1 MMIKHCDGNGRMS
14 KAVIAGDTIY
24 FCGQT
29 SRDGGDIKVQT
40 EAVLKKIDDL
50 LAAYGTDKRHLIM
63 VQIYLKNM
71 EDFSGLNEV
80 YDKWVEPGFEPA
92 RACVEAA
99 LAAPHILVEMVVTA
113 VKKD

>member
-40 EAVLKKIDDL
+40 EAVLKKD
-50 LAAYGTDKRHLIM
+50 R
-63 VQIYLKNM
+63 
-71 EDFSGLNEV
+71 
-80 YDKWVEPGFEPA
+80 
-92 RACVEAA
+92 
-99 LAAPHILVEMVVTA
+99 
-113 VKKD
+113 

>member
-14 KAVIAGDTIY
+14 KAVIAGIQIY

-99 LAAPHILVEMVVTA
+99 LAAPQILVEMVVTA

>member
-1 MMIKHCDGNGRMS
+1 
-14 KAVIAGDTIY
+14 
-24 FCGQT
+24 
-29 SRDGGDIKVQT
+29 
-40 EAVLKKIDDL
+40 
-50 LAAYGTDKRHLIM
+50 M

-99 LAAPHILVEMVVTA
+99 LAAPQILVEMVVTA
-113 VKKD
+113 VKKN